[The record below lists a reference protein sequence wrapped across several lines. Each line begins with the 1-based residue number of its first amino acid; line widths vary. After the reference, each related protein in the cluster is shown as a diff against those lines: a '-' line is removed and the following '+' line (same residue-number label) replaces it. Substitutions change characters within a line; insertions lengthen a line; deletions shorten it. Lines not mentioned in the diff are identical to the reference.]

1 MSYLTQYAVARPS
14 GRKGARVDEHTVLNF
29 ADFDGGAHVRAFVE
43 DTSNRKLRR
52 RRLPSPRL
60 KLRITDCTNRIHLEF
75 SVDSPE
81 LRENSLF
88 KINTLIAALERFRA
102 GLAAEAHLRAV
113 RENPRKEVRDVVPE
127 APPNAAPG
135 SVGADPGLRPGAEQ
149 RRGLRL
155 VGR

>member
-14 GRKGARVDEHTVLNF
+14 SRRGARVDEHTVLNCPE
-29 ADFDGGAHVRAFVE
+29 FDGGAHVRAFVE
-43 DTSNRKLRR
+43 DTTGRKLRR

-60 KLRITDCTNRIHLEF
+60 KLRITDCTNQIHLEF
-75 SVDSPE
+75 SVDMPE

-88 KINTLIAALERFRA
+88 KINMLIAALERFRA
-102 GLAAEAHLRAV
+102 GLAAEAHLRAL

-127 APPNAAPG
+127 AFPNAAPAA
-135 SVGADPGLRPGAEQ
+135 VGADPAVGPGAEQ
-149 RRGLRL
+149 RRGFRL

>member
-29 ADFDGGAHVRAFVE
+29 PGFDGGAHVRAFVE
-43 DTSNRKLRR
+43 DTSKRMLRR
-52 RRLPSPRL
+52 RRVPSPRL
-60 KLRITDCTNRIHLEF
+60 KLRITDCENQIHLEF

-102 GLAAEAHLRAV
+102 GLAAEAHLRAL

-135 SVGADPGLRPGAEQ
+135 SVDADPGLRPGAEQ